1 MERNAFHRSTTVM
14 RSVVSRRRRVASRR
28 TGRGFTLVE
37 LLIALVV
44 SAMVTAGVAAM
55 VSAVSYG
62 TSSNRDLRVL
72 LVRGEVIDS
81 RISEAVRECRSI
93 LAGGTDFLVLWVEDT
108 DDDDITDNAEVRL
121 IERDP
126 ATNVVNNYRNTSAS
140 GDYVDAATF
149 RTAALTSYTPQAWT
163 TGVTAI
169 SFVLDATPPNA
180 KLTTYNITLE
190 DRDQSET
197 LIGVAATRN

>member
-1 MERNAFHRSTTVM
+1 MERYPFHRSTTVI
-14 RSVVSRRRRVASRR
+14 RSIASRR
-28 TGRGFTLVE
+28 QGVVPRRAGRGFTLVE

-72 LVRGEVIDS
+72 LVRAEVIDS
-81 RISEAVRECRSI
+81 RISEAVRECNSI

-108 DDDDITDNAEVRL
+108 DDDDTTDNAEVRL

-126 ATNVVNNYRNTSAS
+126 ATNVVNNYRNTGVS
-140 GDYVDAATF
+140 GEYTDAATF
-149 RTAALTSYTPQAWT
+149 RTTALASYTPQPWT

-180 KLTTYNITLE
+180 KLATYNITLQ
-190 DRDQSET
+190 DRDLSET
-197 LIGVAATRN
+197 VIGVAATRN